1 MAEVEQLDSVRD
13 LAKKKILAIL
23 DANLELQGDIYNV
36 KLFSCDRDGK
46 NWLFSDVEGYLGFIV
61 NYQIKTKYL
70 VIYDS
75 TTFEKLFQYELYNN
89 FVNYYKE
96 LADEF
101 RSFEIDSGFMG
112 FQFDSKEDAVKFDLV
127 IKRLSG
133 LTNDLFAKPRTK
145 EDLKSKEKLAEVYC
159 KQLKEKFNAGD
170 KYDENYAED
179 GTTILK
185 HNNFKILQNIEYN
198 KETKQFKF
206 GDISEE
212 LKQMFLSFGISKKE
226 LERDADFAFT
236 LFKKVIVGLG
246 NENALKNSALDSIE
260 HVFPPP
266 EEREKLR
273 RQEEAAE
280 AKMNSVRNQ
289 RIQQKRRETK
299 PKKQEKKQT
308 PKPQT
313 VVKKP
318 KATTPASSSNSSN
331 SNNPSKVSGVPQA
344 PPPPPPPPPPPGV
357 PGAVPIIDTKAP
369 TPNESKTVVKP
380 SQPSKITKSKEQEI
394 SEVQLKKVAPT
405 NDKII
410 KGTQNNFLQNA
421 LSTAIRNRRNNLHM
435 HDDEEDEDEEDDW

>member
-1 MAEVEQLDSVRD
+1 MAEAEQLDSVRD

-23 DANLELQGDIYNV
+23 DSNLELQGDIYNV

-46 NWLFSDVEGYLGFIV
+46 NWLFSDVEGYLGFII

-89 FVNYYKE
+89 FLKYYEE

-112 FQFDSKEDAVKFDLV
+112 FQFESKEDAVKFDLI

-145 EDLKSKEKLAEVYC
+145 EDIKSKEKLAEVYC
-159 KQLKEKFNAGD
+159 KQLKEKFNAGN

-185 HNNFKILQNIEYN
+185 HNNFKILQNIEYS

-212 LKQMFLSFGISKKE
+212 LKNMFLSFGIRKKE

-246 NENALKNSALDSIE
+246 NENNLKNSALDSIE
-260 HVFPPP
+260 HNFPPP

-280 AKMNSVRNQ
+280 AKMNYVRNQ
-289 RIQQKRRETK
+289 RIQQKRKETK
-299 PKKQEKKQT
+299 NNKASIPKK
-308 PKPQT
+308 
-313 VVKKP
+313 VP
-318 KATTPASSSNSSN
+318 KAPPIAKTQKVATNNNSGKASG
-331 SNNPSKVSGVPQA
+331 GVPQA
-344 PPPPPPPPPPPGV
+344 PPPPPPPPPPSLIPGV
-357 PGAVPIIDTKAP
+357 VPGSVQTTAPKKTTQESKIDNPENSKPKKAP
-369 TPNESKTVVKP
+369 
-380 SQPSKITKSKEQEI
+380 SQSREEELKGIT
-394 SEVQLKKVAPT
+394 LKKIAPAT

-410 KGTQNNFLQNA
+410 KGTQSNFLQNA
-421 LSTAIRNRRNNLHM
+421 LSTAIRNRRNNLHL
-435 HDDEEDEDEEDDW
+435 HDDDQEEEDEEDW